1 MWLNGMIVVFNA
13 YGQSDLTRNKRLGRK
28 KLLVYRQKWCI
39 EVSIGR
45 KAFQGAIIGLKF
57 AERKIP

>member
-1 MWLNGMIVVFNA
+1 
-13 YGQSDLTRNKRLGRK
+13 
-28 KLLVYRQKWCI
+28 LLVYRQKWYVEVPI
-39 EVSIGR
+39 ER